1 MHAIPQK
8 ALALLLKLD
17 SVQCGDP
24 IVRDGKR
31 SISRDLIRFLEFIE
45 GVAVKRQGLC
55 LKPVKNVRPVQ
66 NVNKS
71 RVLGNKCGG
80 LGRDQREMIGKLR
93 DRIEKIRGFARVSE
107 NDEEDVELEGFQ
119 HVSDDDEESL
129 GQYRNGAL
137 LKRHGFQPKVKKS
150 VSFAENNV
158 FRVYDNNDEVVSSGD
173 GSDSSDDHGERV
185 ENCSEVEDVKGFSLE
200 TEDDDEAHVEN
211 GGSPQTSDAER
222 NRRARMSQRRGEI
235 YEVKGHGQGQN
246 EYLLFSAPRPV
257 KMDSK
262 EDNGVKRN
270 QGVKI
275 VT

>member
-1 MHAIPQK
+1 MHFCI
-8 ALALLLKLD
+8 
-17 SVQCGDP
+17 QCGDP

-31 SISRDLIRFLEFIE
+31 SISRDLVQFLEFIE

-55 LKPVKNVRPVQ
+55 LKPVRNVRSVQ

-71 RVLGNKCGG
+71 RVVGNKCGG
-80 LGRDQREMIGKLR
+80 LGRDQWEMIGKLR

-129 GQYRNGAL
+129 AQYRNGAL

-158 FRVYDNNDEVVSSGD
+158 FRVYENKDEVVSSGD

-185 ENCSEVEDVKGFSLE
+185 ENCSEVEDVKGFSRETRE

-211 GGSPQTSDAER
+211 GGSLQTSDAER
-222 NRRARMSQRRGEI
+222 NRRARMTQRRGEI

-246 EYLLFSAPRPV
+246 DYLLFSAPMPV

-262 EDNGVKRN
+262 EDNVVKRN